1 MQSHDSSS
9 SSEQNP
15 QFSIKPLLLTLLI
28 LGFLAVFVK
37 FQYSTTISPINADA
51 PADVFSSERA
61 FNFLQHLTQEQ
72 VPHPVDSPANR
83 IVERRI
89 VSALQ
94 KMGYQPEIQESPI
107 CQDSSRGYARCT
119 NVRNIIVHIQGSDKG
134 ILLAAHYDSV
144 PAGPGGSDAG
154 AAVGTLLETAR
165 LLSLTKQPLNTIVLL
180 FNEGEELGL
189 FGARVFMEQHPL
201 AKQLKLAINVEA
213 RGSSGKSVMFETGED
228 SGWLV
233 SLYGN
238 STPAPL
244 SSSLFYEVYKF
255 LPNDTDLTVF
265 KQHGL
270 QGLNFAHADRL
281 AHYHTPLDNLKNLD
295 RGSLQHHGDNVWGV
309 VKQIK
314 DLNLSQVNLGNIVYS
329 DILGLVIVQWSENGS
344 LVASIF
350 SLVIFV
356 FLSFFFRKLPQLNLI
371 QQIKSFFGL
380 ILILVTSAASGFIVL
395 QTVQYFSGHG
405 SPWHTNPIPMQ
416 LSVWFSVLLLGLILG
431 KQLVKKLIAINILS
445 STVLLLA
452 LLSLMSSI
460 WLTGVS
466 FLFLIPTVVG
476 LAGLAVLAQLSKV
489 AASTKQVASSVSSSI
504 FISNVVVTAI
514 MFMPIAYILELM
526 VGFGMSLA
534 IGLMLGFV
542 MVGLLPLLSIKAEST
557 FYFKQLV
564 LGIGVLIL
572 GMLIWTSV
580 QPPYSAWMPQRLNVN
595 YVQNE
600 QNEAFITSGYSNNK
614 LSKSQVDFLPESTT
628 DLPVL
633 PWSRASFHATK
644 VASQQQF
651 TSEIMVKNKQL
662 VKSEMQISARI
673 STPQVNVEN
682 AHLSDVKVF
691 VPIELGLTSIKVG
704 DESIQ
709 YQNDE
714 SNRNGF
720 YEYHC
725 RGVSCKSIEITMNFI
740 SLPTDDNDRDRSII
754 IMAAYPGIPKEFATF
769 LRARGDTSVPSQSG
783 DQSLIYAKFKL

>member
-1 MQSHDSSS
+1 MQSNNSSG

-15 QFSIKPLLLTLLI
+15 QFSIKPLLLTLLV
-28 LGFLAVFVK
+28 LGVLAVFVK
-37 FQYSTTISPINADA
+37 FQYSTTISPVNADA
-51 PADVFSSERA
+51 PVDVFSSERA
-61 FNFLQHLTQEQ
+61 FNFLQNLTKEQ

-83 IVERRI
+83 IVEQRI
-89 VSALQ
+89 VSSLE
-94 KMGYQPEIQESPI
+94 KMGYQAEIQATFI
-107 CQDSSRGYARCT
+107 CHDSTLGYARCT
-119 NVRNIIVHIQGSDKG
+119 YVRNIIVHIQGSSTDKG

-165 LLSLTKQPLNTIVLL
+165 LLSLTKQPVNTIVLL
-180 FNEGEELGL
+180 FNEGEEFGL
-189 FGARVFMEQHPL
+189 FGARAFMEQHPL

-233 SLYGN
+233 SLYSN

-329 DILGLVIVQWSENGS
+329 DILGLFIVQWSESGS

-350 SLVIFV
+350 SLVLFV
-356 FLSFFFRKLPQLNLI
+356 LLSFYFRKLPQLNLK
-371 QQIKSFFGL
+371 QQVKSFFGL
-380 ILILVTSAASGFIVL
+380 IFVLVTSAAAGFLVL
-395 QTVQYFSGHG
+395 QSVQYFSGHG
-405 SPWHTNPIPMQ
+405 SPWHTNPVPMQ
-416 LSVWFSVLLLGLILG
+416 FSVWFGVLLLGLIAG
-431 KQLVKKLIAINILS
+431 KWLVKNLSATNVLS
-445 STVLLLA
+445 SAVLLSA
-452 LLSLMSSI
+452 LLSLVSSI

-466 FLFLIPTVVG
+466 FLFLIPTGCG
-476 LAGLAVLAQLSKV
+476 LVGLAVLTQL
-489 AASTKQVASSVSSSI
+489 AASSKQPSGLVYSSI
-504 FISNVVVTAI
+504 FIINAVVMAI

-542 MVGLLPLLSIKAEST
+542 MVALLPLLSIKTEHA
-557 FYFKQLV
+557 FHFKQLV
-564 LGIGVLIL
+564 FGIGILTL
-572 GMLIWTSV
+572 GMLIWTSLL
-580 QPPYSAWMPQRLNVN
+580 PAYSAWMPQRLNVN

-600 QNEAFITSGYSNNK
+600 QNKAFITSGYSNNK
-614 LSKSQVDFLPESTT
+614 LSKSQIDFLPESTA
-628 DLPVL
+628 DLTVL
-633 PWSRASFHATK
+633 PWSRASFRTTK

-651 TSEIMVKNKQL
+651 TSEIQVKNKQL
-662 VKSEMQISARI
+662 VKSEMQISAHI

-682 AHLSDVKVF
+682 AQLSDVKVF
-691 VPIELGLTSIKVG
+691 VPIELGLISIKVG

-725 RGVSCKSIEITMNFI
+725 RGVSCKSIDITMNFI
-740 SLPTDDNDRDRSII
+740 SLPKVDNDRDRSII
-754 IMAAYPGIPKEFATF
+754 VMAAYPGVPKEFDRF
-769 LRARGDTSVPSQSG
+769 LLARGETSVPSQSG
-783 DQSLIYAKFKL
+783 DQSLIYAKFEL